1 MDTFFINYK
10 RVGLTFLAQLFTD
23 FKSFKFHS
31 FLSLYILL
39 IILFSIEFKHIIPAI
54 KFTKNFERLG
64 L

>member
-23 FKSFKFHS
+23 LKSFKFHS